1 MSTHPW
7 VTESRQGPVR
17 FGIQAICGQDQGMFD
32 RAIETGKLA
41 ESLGFDFFSIF
52 DHPLMQADP
61 FILLTA
67 VAMHTERIRLGSTV
81 LCGLYRHPTQLARLV
96 ADLDGVSGGRAIC
109 GLGSGW
115 MEREFAAM
123 EVPFGTPK
131 ERQDGLDEAIEI
143 ILGSWGQEPFSYSG
157 KRFSTTEFRT
167 LPGPIQQPRPPIL
180 IGGSGEKRTLKQVA
194 KYADACNIQE
204 GIPARYGHFEVEER
218 VEAIKRKIAA
228 LDGHCND
235 FGRPR
240 DGVLRTHFTLSL
252 ILGETP
258 ETARRKYD
266 AFDPAQSASPGTRA
280 NGKGGILTASVD
292 AAIDYYQA
300 MADAGIDYFLVQ
312 LEARDTETIELLG
325 REVMPRITRH
335 TA

>member
-1 MSTHPW
+1 MTVHPW

-17 FGIQAICGQDQGMFD
+17 FGIQAICGQDQGVFA

-41 ESLGFDFFSIF
+41 ESLGFDFYSIF

-61 FILLTA
+61 FILLTS
-67 VAMHTERIRLGSTV
+67 VATHTERIRLGSTV
-81 LCGLYRHPTQLARLV
+81 LCGLYRHPTQVARLI

-143 ILGSWGQEPFSYSG
+143 ILGSWGPEPFTYSG
-157 KRFSTTEFRT
+157 TRFSTTGFQT
-167 LPGPIQQPRPPIL
+167 LPGPVQQPRPPIM

-204 GIPARYGHFEVEER
+204 GIPARDGHFEVAER
-218 VEAIKRKIAA
+218 VEAIGRKIAA
-228 LDGHCND
+228 LDGHCD
-235 FGRPR
+235 DLGRPR
-240 DGVLRTHFTLSL
+240 EEVLRTHFTLSL

-258 ETARRKYD
+258 EAARRKYD
-266 AFDPAQSASPGTRA
+266 AFDPSQSASPGTRA

-292 AAIDYYQA
+292 AAIAYYQA
-300 MADAGIDYFLVQ
+300 MVDAGIDYFLVQ
-312 LEARDTETIELLG
+312 LEALDTETIELLG
-325 REVMPRITRH
+325 REVMPQVSR
-335 TA
+335 